1 MLVLQDPV
9 PFIVPLATVA
19 VPVNCKTLPSDSPT
33 TKSRLIVAFEG
44 TGFEAVPTRTPWPLF
59 FEELG
64 RPVPEIEPC
73 PLLLLAIKQTWP
85 CTENVPTGVVTLQGL
100 EINATW

>member
-1 MLVLQDPV
+1 
-9 PFIVPLATVA
+9 VPLLTVA
-19 VPVNCKTLPSDSPT
+19 VPVNCKTVPFDSPT
-33 TKSRLIVAFEG
+33 RRRFIVAFAG
-44 TGFEAVPTRTPWPLF
+44 TGFEAVPTRTPCPLF

-73 PLLLLAIKQTWP
+73 PLLLFAIKQTVP

-100 EINATW
+100 ETNATW